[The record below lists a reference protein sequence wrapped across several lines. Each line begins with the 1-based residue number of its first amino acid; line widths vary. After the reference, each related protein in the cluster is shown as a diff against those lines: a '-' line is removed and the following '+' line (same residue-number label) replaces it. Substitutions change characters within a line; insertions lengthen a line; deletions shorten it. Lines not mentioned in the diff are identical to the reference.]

1 VLQVYQ
7 PVLFEPSPESLADF
21 TGSAKRHTSRQRPLR
36 RSGRSAYTQLA
47 LPVSPSIMV
56 REFHSAIGGVTNS
69 TPTVCIPRQLQE
81 LRLDLIK
88 EEAQEL
94 ADAISAHDLVAIA
107 DALGD
112 IVYVTFGA
120 ALTFGIDLDAVI
132 AEIHRSNMTKLGRDG
147 KPVLRGDGKV
157 LKGPDYSP
165 PRLGPI
171 LASSTV
177 ERCSALKITQVAPAS

>member
-1 VLQVYQ
+1 MLQAYQ
-7 PVLFEPSPESLADF
+7 PMLFEQGLESL
-21 TGSAKRHTSRQRPLR
+21 TGLTGPAKRHASRQRPPR
-36 RSGRSAYTQLA
+36 QPSRSAYRQLA
-47 LPVSPSIMV
+47 LPVSPSVMV
-56 REFHSAIGGVTNS
+56 REFHSAIGGTMNS
-69 TPTVCIPRQLQE
+69 TPTVCVPNQLQD
-81 LRLDLIK
+81 LRLGLIK
-88 EEAQEL
+88 EEVQEL

-120 ALTFGIDLDAVI
+120 ALTFGVDLDAII

-147 KPVLRGDGKV
+147 KPILRSDGKV

-165 PRLGPI
+165 PRLVPI

-177 ERCSALKITQVAPAS
+177 ERCSALNITHVAPAS